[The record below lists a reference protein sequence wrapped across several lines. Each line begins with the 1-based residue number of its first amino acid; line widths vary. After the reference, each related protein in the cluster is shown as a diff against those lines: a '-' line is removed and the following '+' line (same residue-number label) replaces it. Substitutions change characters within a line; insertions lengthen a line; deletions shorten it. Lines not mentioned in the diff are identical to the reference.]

1 MRSLG
6 REGVRVR
13 TDHGQR
19 DSLAHDGAGPVV
31 ASLTCARTPVGVVPH
46 HVGMTTR
53 GFTSDNASGAH
64 PAVLAA
70 LSAAGAGHAP
80 SYGADHLTA
89 ALGERVRDLFGPTAS
104 IYPVFNGTG
113 ANITAVTA
121 LLHRWDAVVAS
132 EHAHLVTDEST
143 APQLI
148 GGMAV
153 RTLPAAAGT
162 IAAPD
167 LGALLAG
174 GDNVHRARPGALSLT
189 QSTEL
194 GTVYRTDQLAEL
206 GTIAREHGLGV
217 HVDGARLANAAAH
230 LGSSLAGLSTEVGVD
245 VLSFGATKNGAL
257 FGDAVIVLDPVL
269 AEPVERLRKATTQL
283 ASKMRF
289 VSAQLLALLTD
300 DLWRTTA
307 RQANAAAAH
316 LAARLQG
323 ELDLTPRY
331 PVQAN
336 AVFIP
341 VPPAAVARATAEL
354 PVLAWDTSAAT
365 LRAVCSFDTTEEDI
379 SALVD
384 GLGRIL
390 S

>member
-1 MRSLG
+1 
-6 REGVRVR
+6 
-13 TDHGQR
+13 
-19 DSLAHDGAGPVV
+19 
-31 ASLTCARTPVGVVPH
+31 
-46 HVGMTTR
+46 MTTR

-70 LSAAGAGHAP
+70 LAAAAEGHAP
-80 SYGADHLTA
+80 SYGGDRITA
-89 ALGERVRDLFGPTAS
+89 ALGERVRELFGQTAS

-121 LLHRWDAVVAS
+121 LLNRWDAVVAA

-153 RTLPAAAGT
+153 RTLPAPEGR
-162 IAAPD
+162 IAAAD
-167 LGALLAG
+167 LRDLLAG
-174 GDNVHRARPGALSLT
+174 GRDNVHRARPGALSLT

-194 GTVYRTDQLAEL
+194 GTVYSPAQLAEL
-206 GTIAREHGLGV
+206 SGLAREGGLGV

-230 LGSSLAGLSTEVGVD
+230 LGSSLAELTTGVD
-245 VLSFGATKNGAL
+245 VVSFGATKNGAL
-257 FGDAVIVLDPVL
+257 FGDAVIVLEPAL
-269 AEPVERLRKATTQL
+269 AEPVERLRKASTQL

-300 DLWRTTA
+300 DLWRATA
-307 RQANAAAAH
+307 QHANDAATH
-316 LAARLQG
+316 LATRLEE
-323 ELDLTPRY
+323 ELGVQPRY

-341 VPPAAVARATAEL
+341 VPPAVVATAVAEL

-379 SALVD
+379 DALVT
-384 GLGRIL
+384 GLDRIL
-390 S
+390 G

>member
-143 APQLI
+143 A
-148 GGMAV
+148 
-153 RTLPAAAGT
+153 
-162 IAAPD
+162 
-167 LGALLAG
+167 
-174 GDNVHRARPGALSLT
+174 
-189 QSTEL
+189 
-194 GTVYRTDQLAEL
+194 
-206 GTIAREHGLGV
+206 
-217 HVDGARLANAAAH
+217 
-230 LGSSLAGLSTEVGVD
+230 
-245 VLSFGATKNGAL
+245 
-257 FGDAVIVLDPVL
+257 
-269 AEPVERLRKATTQL
+269 
-283 ASKMRF
+283 
-289 VSAQLLALLTD
+289 
-300 DLWRTTA
+300 
-307 RQANAAAAH
+307 
-316 LAARLQG
+316 
-323 ELDLTPRY
+323 
-331 PVQAN
+331 
-336 AVFIP
+336 
-341 VPPAAVARATAEL
+341 
-354 PVLAWDTSAAT
+354 
-365 LRAVCSFDTTEEDI
+365 
-379 SALVD
+379 
-384 GLGRIL
+384 
-390 S
+390 